1 MICVCVGKE
10 QNTPPILFSPP
21 IPQGKRTHAGIQP
34 ITTTV
39 LTRGISVILEA
50 FPVIIFL
57 RIKKVEL
64 FILETKLKFN
74 FNMPNV
80 CLSKVSFKIF
90 LFKGKKKASEPGCP
104 KQSQPDY
111 LKVQYGMEGK
121 GKRNGER
128 KRKEGIGVKTH
139 SYQD

>member
-1 MICVCVGKE
+1 MSALAKS
-10 QNTPPILFSPP
+10 LLKYFY
-21 IPQGKRTHAGIQP
+21 
-34 ITTTV
+34 
-39 LTRGISVILEA
+39 
-50 FPVIIFL
+50 L
-57 RIKKVEL
+57 R
-64 FILETKLKFN
+64 
-74 FNMPNV
+74 
-80 CLSKVSFKIF
+80 
-90 LFKGKKKASEPGCP
+90 GKKKASEPGCP